1 MTTQQQY
8 EILRN
13 ELNEQQWRLYLG
25 TEALK
30 IGDGGISQVAKESG
44 ADWKTVQRGV
54 KELTGERA
62 RVQGRIRQAGG
73 GRKKARETDPTL
85 QADLEEVLSAKGDPM
100 SLIKWTTHSLTQ
112 LVKALAAQGHRIKRT
127 ALADLLHEQGYSLKV
142 NKKTMEGTSHVDRDQ
157 QFRHITALCKQFEQK
172 QAPAISVDCKKKE
185 LLGTFKNQGHE
196 WQPKAR
202 QTRVNMYDFRSLAN
216 GRAIPYGIYDLLHN
230 QDFVNVVIDHETAE
244 FAVESIRRWWKCC
257 GKGLYPQAHELL
269 ITADGGGSN
278 GVRNKLW
285 KKALQTLANEAQLT
299 ITVAHYPPATSKWN
313 TIEHRLFSFIS
324 LNWRAKPLTSLETV
338 IELISHTT
346 TEEGLHVTAIKDSQ
360 TYPTGLSVTDAELQ
374 ALNIV
379 RDAFH
384 GEWNYTIKPQ
394 GAASP

>member
-30 IGDGGISQVAKESG
+30 IGSGGISQVAALSG

-54 KELTGERA
+54 KELTGERTKA
-62 RVQGRIRQAGG
+62 QGRIRQAGG
-73 GRKKARETDPTL
+73 GRKKAVVRDPTL
-85 QADLEEVLSAKGDPM
+85 QADLEALLEPKGDPM
-100 SLIKWTTHSLTQ
+100 SLIKWTSHSLTQ
-112 LVKALAAQGHRIKRT
+112 LVKALSGQGHRIKRT
-127 ALADLLHEQGYSLKV
+127 ALADVLHEQGYSLKV
-142 NKKTMEGTSHVDRDQ
+142 NKKTMEGTSHADRDQ
-157 QFRHITALCKQFEQK
+157 QFGHIKARCKQFEQK

-185 LLGTFKNQGHE
+185 LLGTFKNQGRE
-196 WQPKAR
+196 WQPKGHET
-202 QTRVNMYDFRSLAN
+202 QVNVYDYRSLAD
-216 GRAIPYGIYDLLHN
+216 GKAIPYGVYDLLHK
-230 QDFVNVVIDHETAE
+230 QGFVNVGIDHETAQ
-244 FAVESIRRWWKCC
+244 FAVESIRRWWKRC
-257 GKGLYPQAHELL
+257 GKGLYPEATELL

-285 KKALQTLANEAQLT
+285 KKTLQTLANEEQLT

-313 TIEHRLFSFIS
+313 KIEHRLFSFIS
-324 LNWRAKPLTSLETV
+324 INWRAKPLTSLETV
-338 IELISHTT
+338 IELIFHTT
-346 TEEGLHVTAIKDSQ
+346 TEEGLHVTALKDSH
-360 TYPTGLSVTDAELQ
+360 TYPTGITVTDAELNT
-374 ALNIV
+374 LNIV

-394 GAASP
+394 GTESP

>member
-8 EILRN
+8 EILRK

-30 IGDGGISQVAKESG
+30 IGSGGISQVAALSG

-62 RVQGRIRQAGG
+62 RAQGRIRQAGG
-73 GRKKARETDPTL
+73 GRKKAVVRDPTL
-85 QADLEEVLSAKGDPM
+85 QRDLEEWLSPKGDPM
-100 SLIKWTTHSLTQ
+100 SLIKWTSHSLTH
-112 LVKALAAQGHRIKRT
+112 LVKALSQQGHRIKRT
-127 ALADLLHEQGYSLKV
+127 ALADVLHEQGYSLKI
-142 NKKTMEGTSHVDRDQ
+142 NKKTMEGTSHADRDQ
-157 QFRHITALCKQFEQK
+157 QFGHITALCQQFEQK
-172 QAPAISVDCKKKE
+172 HAPAISVDCKKKE

-196 WQPKAR
+196 WLPKGQ
-202 QTRVNMYDFRSLAN
+202 QTRVNVYDYRSLAT
-216 GRAIPYGIYDLLHN
+216 GKAIPYGIYDLVHN
-230 QDFVNVVIDHETAE
+230 QGFVNVGIDHETAE
-244 FAVESIRRWWKCC
+244 FAVESIRRWWKHC
-257 GKGLYPQAHELL
+257 GKQLYPQAHELL

-285 KKALQTLANEAQLT
+285 KKALQTLATEEQLT

-313 TIEHRLFSFIS
+313 KIEHRLFSFIS
-324 LNWRAKPLTSLETV
+324 INWRAKPLTSLETV
-338 IELISHTT
+338 IELISQTT
-346 TEEGLHVTAIKDSQ
+346 TQEGLHVTAIKDSQ
-360 TYPTGLSVTDAELQ
+360 TYPTGLTVSDAELK
-374 ALNIV
+374 ALNLV

-394 GAASP
+394 DTMST

>member
-13 ELNEQQWRLYLG
+13 ELHEQQWRFYLG

-30 IGDGGISQVAKESG
+30 RGSGGISQVAKESG

-62 RVQGRIRQAGG
+62 RAQGRIRQAGG
-73 GRKKARETDPTL
+73 GRKKATETDPTL
-85 QADLEEVLSAKGDPM
+85 QADLEKLLSPKGDPM
-100 SLIKWTTHSLTQ
+100 SLIKWTSHSLTH
-112 LVKALAAQGHRIKRT
+112 LVKALSQQGHRIKRT
-127 ALADLLHEQGYSLKV
+127 ALADVLHEQGYSLKI

-157 QFRHITALCKQFEQK
+157 QFGHITALCQQFEQK
-172 QAPAISVDCKKKE
+172 HAPAISVDCKKKE

-196 WQPKAR
+196 WQPKG
-202 QTRVNMYDFRSLAN
+202 QETRVNVYDYRSRAN
-216 GRAIPYGIYDLLHN
+216 GKAIPYGIYDLVHN
-230 QDFVNVVIDHETAE
+230 QGFVNVGIDHETAE
-244 FAVESIRRWWKCC
+244 FAVESIRRWWKHC
-257 GKGLYPQAHELL
+257 GKELYPQARELL

-285 KKALQTLANEAQLT
+285 KKALQTLANEEQLT

-313 TIEHRLFSFIS
+313 KIEHRLFSFIS
-324 LNWRAKPLTSLETV
+324 INWRAKPLTSLETV

-346 TEEGLHVTAIKDSQ
+346 TQEGLHITAMKDSQ
-360 TYPTGLSVTDAELQ
+360 TYPTGLTVSDAELK
-374 ALNIV
+374 AFNIV

-394 GAASP
+394 EAVSP

>member
-30 IGDGGISQVAKESG
+30 LGSGGISQVAALSG

-54 KELTGERA
+54 KELTGERTRA
-62 RVQGRIRQAGG
+62 EGRIRKVGG
-73 GRKKARETDPTL
+73 GRKKVTETDPSL
-85 QADLEEVLSAKGDPM
+85 QGDLEALLEPKGDPM
-100 SLIKWTTHSLTQ
+100 SLIKWTTHSLTH
-112 LVKALAAQGHRIKRT
+112 LVKALSQQGHRIKRT
-127 ALADLLHEQGYSLKV
+127 ALADVLHEQGYSLKG
-142 NKKTMEGTSHVDRDQ
+142 NKKTLEGTSHADRNE
-157 QFRHITALCKQFEQK
+157 QFGHINALCKQFEQK

-185 LLGTFKNQGHE
+185 LLGAFKNQGRE
-196 WQPKAR
+196 WRSKEQE
-202 QTRVNMYDFRSLAN
+202 TRVSVYDYRSLAD
-216 GRAIPYGIYDLLHN
+216 GKAIPYGIYDLVHN
-230 QDFVNVVIDHETAE
+230 QGFVNVGIDHETAE
-244 FAVESIRRWWKCC
+244 FAVESIRRWWKRC
-257 GKGLYPQAHELL
+257 GKGLYPQAHQLL

-285 KKALQTLANEAQLT
+285 KHALQTLANQEQLT

-313 TIEHRLFSFIS
+313 KIEHRLFSFIS
-324 LNWRAKPLTSLETV
+324 INWRATPLTSLESV

-346 TEEGLHVTAIKDSQ
+346 TEEGLRVTAIKDSHL
-360 TYPTGLSVTDAELQ
+360 YPTGLTVSDAQ
-374 ALNIV
+374 FKALNLV
-379 RDAFH
+379 RDDFH

-394 GAASP
+394 DIQPS

>member
-100 SLIKWTTHSLTQ
+100 SLIKWTTHSLTH

-127 ALADLLHEQGYSLKV
+127 ALADVLHEQGYSLKV
-142 NKKTMEGTSHVDRDQ
+142 NKKTMEGTSHADRDEK
-157 QFRHITALCKQFEQK
+157 FGHITALCQQFEQK

-185 LLGTFKNQGHE
+185 LLGTFKNQGRE
-196 WQPKAR
+196 WQPKG
-202 QTRVNMYDFRSLAN
+202 QETRVNVYDYRSLAN
-216 GRAIPYGIYDLLHN
+216 GKAIPYGIYDLVHN
-230 QDFVNVVIDHETAE
+230 QGFVNVGIDHETAE
-244 FAVESIRRWWKCC
+244 FAVESIRRWWKRC
-257 GKGLYPQAHELL
+257 GKGLYPRAHELL

-285 KKALQTLANEAQLT
+285 KKALQTLANEEHLT

-324 LNWRAKPLTSLETV
+324 INWRAKPLTSLEV
-338 IELISHTT
+338 VLELISHTT
-346 TEEGLHVTAIKDSQ
+346 TSEGLTVTAVKDSN
-360 TYPTGLSVTDAELQ
+360 TYPTGLKVTDEDVARLH
-374 ALNIV
+374 LL

-394 GAASP
+394 ER

>member
-8 EILRN
+8 AILRH

-30 IGDGGISQVAKESG
+30 IGSGGISQVAALSG

-54 KELTGERA
+54 KELKGERA
-62 RVQGRIRQAGG
+62 RAQGRIRQVGG
-73 GRKKARETDPTL
+73 GRKKATETDPTL
-85 QADLEEVLSAKGDPM
+85 QGDLEELLEPKGDPM
-100 SLIKWTTHSLTQ
+100 SLLKWTTHSLTH
-112 LVKALAAQGHRIKRT
+112 LVKALSARGHRIKRT
-127 ALADLLHEQGYSLKV
+127 ALADVLHEQGYSLKV
-142 NKKTMEGTSHVDRDQ
+142 NKKTMEGTSHADRDQ
-157 QFRHITALCKQFEQK
+157 QFGHINALCKQFEQK

-185 LLGTFKNQGHE
+185 LLGTFKHQGRE
-196 WQPKAR
+196 WQPKGHET
-202 QTRVNMYDFRSLAN
+202 QVNVYDYRSLAD
-216 GRAIPYGIYDLLHN
+216 GKAIPYGVYDLVHK
-230 QDFVNVVIDHETAE
+230 QGFVNVGIDHETAQ
-244 FAVESIRRWWKCC
+244 FAVESIRRWWKRC
-257 GKGLYPQAHELL
+257 GKGLYPEASELL

-285 KKALQTLANEAQLT
+285 KKTLQTLANEEQLT

-313 TIEHRLFSFIS
+313 KIEHRLFSFIS
-324 LNWRAKPLTSLETV
+324 INWRAKPLTSLETV

-346 TEEGLHVTAIKDSQ
+346 TQEGLHVTAIKDSQ

-394 GAASP
+394 DTASS